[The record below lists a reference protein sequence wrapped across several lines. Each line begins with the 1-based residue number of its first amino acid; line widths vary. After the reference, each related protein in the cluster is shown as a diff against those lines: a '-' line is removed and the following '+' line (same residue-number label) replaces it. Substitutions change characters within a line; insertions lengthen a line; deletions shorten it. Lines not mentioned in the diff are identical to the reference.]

1 MTDTDLFLY
10 FANPITPDHKRYEA
24 LRALL
29 FEKLPKIEV
38 TKKFGYTEY
47 TLQALVRDFRQGKLI
62 FFQPK
67 KPGPKERSSS
77 KDIQAKIVS
86 LRKPN
91 LSAEDI
97 KEKLS
102 SENIQIGLSTIQR
115 ILADQGF
122 VKLLRRTN
130 KDRGLTKKKTTI
142 PEKSHQLEVSDRKST
157 RL

>member
-1 MTDTDLFLY
+1 MTETDLSLY

-62 FFQPK
+62 FFHPK

-77 KDIQAKIVS
+77 KNCFAEKTKFIRRGYKREIVIW
-86 LRKPN
+86 KY
-91 LSAEDI
+91 
-97 KEKLS
+97 
-102 SENIQIGLSTIQR
+102 
-115 ILADQGF
+115 
-122 VKLLRRTN
+122 TN
-130 KDRGLTKKKTTI
+130 WF
-142 PEKSHQLEVSDRKST
+142 EYH
-157 RL
+157 